1 MRWGLFHHIST
12 PTYFNERIALVGD
25 VAHASTPHQGSG
37 AGQCFE
43 DALILSHLLGKVCK
57 NTDLQTAFQVYDLIC
72 RPRGQEIVRTSD
84 EAGHLFTFSHP
95 EYGDDIG
102 KIVENANQRFL
113 WIWTHDLEADLKRA
127 QAEFQRLQGNQVLNK
142 T

>member
-1 MRWGLFHHIST
+1 M
-12 PTYFNERIALVGD
+12 GD

-43 DALILSHLLGKVCK
+43 DALILSRLLGK
-57 NTDLQTAFQVYDLIC
+57 LQNHQDIDIAFQTYDAIC

-84 EAGHLFTFSHP
+84 EAGRLFTFSHP
-95 EYGDDIG
+95 DYGDDMD

-113 WIWTHDLEADLKRA
+113 WIWTHDLEADVIK
-127 QAEFQRLQGNQVLNK
+127 AEEEFDKLRRQKQTATLV
-142 T
+142 

>member
-1 MRWGLFHHIST
+1 M
-12 PTYFNERIALVGD
+12 ALVGD

-43 DALILSHLLGKVCK
+43 DALILSHLLGKVHNDC
-57 NTDLQTAFQVYDLIC
+57 DLQTAFQVYDLIC

-84 EAGHLFTFSHP
+84 EAGRLFTFSDP
-95 EYGDDIG
+95 EYGDDIA
-102 KIVENANQRFL
+102 KIVENANKRFL

-127 QAEFQRLQGNQVLNK
+127 QSEFQRLQSEQSVNK
-142 T
+142 S